1 MSEDLKRSL
10 IQLFLGLYGRSGG
23 NSHPARNPRAN
34 YITTERAIG
43 MVASYGT
50 VIHPPI
56 RLSERQSDTPTHL
69 LLSYAS
75 SQINKTSSTQ

>member
-1 MSEDLKRSL
+1 MVD
-10 IQLFLGLYGRSGG
+10 QGG